1 MASALSNEEDYK
13 RLAYYDRFYSPR
25 PVEEPLP
32 FGQTLAG
39 STSSLVGYTKELVE
53 FFGFRETSSVST
65 QPVELIVA
73 KPTDEDL
80 WFSLIGIFSSGDRH
94 FAEHHDEIYRRS
106 R

>member
-1 MASALSNEEDYK
+1 MTAALSNEEEYK
-13 RLAYYDRFYSPR
+13 RLAYYDRFYTTP

-39 STSSLVGYTKELVE
+39 STSSLFGYTKELVDL
-53 FFGFRETSSVST
+53 FGFRETSSVST

-80 WFSLIGIFSSGDRH
+80 WLSLIGIFASGDRL
-94 FAEHHDEIYRRS
+94 FAERHDEIYGRTQ
-106 R
+106 